1 MAWGASI
8 KLTIQKQKSNIP
20 ETETGYYINQRKK
33 RRKGN
38 DTHPCGRR

>member
-20 ETETGYYINQRKK
+20 ETETEYYIYRRRKK
-33 RRKGN
+33 EE
-38 DTHPCGRR
+38 